1 MNRRNRFLIGLAA
14 AAITFGALMATVG
27 PQRFARYSQHCNQH
41 ERYWDNKSQERQ
53 DTPLK
58 TQ

>member
-14 AAITFGALMATVG
+14 AAITFGTLMATVG
-27 PQRFARYSQHCNQH
+27 PQRFTQYRQHCGQH
-41 ERYWDNKSQERQ
+41 ERYRDNKSQEQQ